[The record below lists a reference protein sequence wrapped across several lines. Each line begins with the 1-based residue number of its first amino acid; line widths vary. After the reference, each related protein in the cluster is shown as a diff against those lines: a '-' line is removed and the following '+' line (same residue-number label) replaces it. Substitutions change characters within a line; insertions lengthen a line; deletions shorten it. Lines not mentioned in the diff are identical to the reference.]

1 MQDPYCYPNSRIL
14 KNKLDI
20 HDIDELRNTER
31 DLSNLRNQELFNFPI
46 VGHYDFD
53 HLQRIHKYLFQDV
66 YDWAGQV
73 RTVDI
78 AKGNLF
84 CRSFAIES
92 EANRIFNELRTEH
105 LLKNLPIYQ
114 LAERRAY
121 YLAEINALHPF
132 REGNGRTQREF
143 IRQLAYQNNLF
154 LSYAGITQDE
164 MITASKASLK
174 LDYKPLQELILSHLH
189 PLP

>member
-1 MQDPYCYPNSRIL
+1 MQDPYCYPNSRVL

-20 HDIDELRNTER
+20 HDR
-31 DLSNLRNQELFNFPI
+31 DLLLEAERRLTKYRNEELFNSPL

-53 HLQRIHKYLFQDV
+53 HLQRIHKYLFQDI

-84 CRSFAIES
+84 CRCFAIES
-92 EANRIFNELRTEH
+92 EASRIFTELRKEK
-105 LLKNLPIYQ
+105 LLKDLPINQ
-114 LAERRAY
+114 LAERLAY

-132 REGNGRTQREF
+132 REGNGRAQREF

-154 LSYAGITQDE
+154 LSYAGITQNE
-164 MITASKASLK
+164 MIAASKASFK

>member
-84 CRSFAIES
+84 YRSFAIES

-114 LAERRAY
+114 LAERLAY

-132 REGNGRTQREF
+132 REGNGRAQREF

-164 MITASKASLK
+164 MIAASKASFK

>member
-1 MQDPYCYPNSRIL
+1 MQDPYCYPKSRVL

-20 HDIDELRNTER
+20 HDHDILLEAERRLTKFRNE
-31 DLSNLRNQELFNFPI
+31 ELFNSPI

-114 LAERRAY
+114 LAERLAY

-164 MITASKASLK
+164 MIAASKASFK
-174 LDYKPLQELILSHLH
+174 LDYKPLQELILSHLR

>member
-20 HDIDELRNTER
+20 HDFDKLLEAER
-31 DLSNLRNQELFNFPI
+31 RLSKYRAVELFNDPMK
-46 VGHYDFD
+46 GRFD
-53 HLQRIHKYLFQDV
+53 LKHLQKIHAYLFQDV
-66 YDWAGQV
+66 YSWAGKI

-84 CRSFAIES
+84 CRVFAIEA
-92 EANRIFNELRTEH
+92 EAERIFGELRDEKY
-105 LLKNLPIYQ
+105 LKDLPAGKM
-114 LAERRAY
+114 AERLAY

-143 IRQLAYQNNLF
+143 IRQLAYQNNYF
-154 LSYAGITQDE
+154 LSYAGITSEE
-164 MITASKASLK
+164 MISASQESFKLNYQPLK
-174 LDYKPLQELILSHLH
+174 ELIVNHLRT
-189 PLP
+189 L

>member
-1 MQDPYCYPNSRIL
+1 MQDPYCYPNSRVL

-20 HDIDELRNTER
+20 HDRDTLLEAERRLTKYRNE
-31 DLSNLRNQELFNFPI
+31 ELFNSPL

-84 CRSFAIES
+84 CRCFAIEA
-92 EANRIFNELRTEH
+92 EANRIFGELRAEKF
-105 LLKNLPIYQ
+105 LKNLSINQ
-114 LAERRAY
+114 LAERLAY

-143 IRQLAYQNNLF
+143 IRELAYQNNLF

-164 MITASKASLK
+164 MIAASKASFN
-174 LDYKPLQELILSHLH
+174 LDYKPLQDLILSHLR

>member
-1 MQDPYCYPNSRIL
+1 MTDPYCYPNSRVL

-20 HDIDELRNTER
+20 KDMDELQEAER
-31 DLSNLRNQELFNFPI
+31 RLSKYREIELLHGPI
-46 VGHYDFD
+46 IGYFDFT
-53 HLQRIHKYLFQDV
+53 HLKKIHQYLFQDI
-66 YDWAGQV
+66 YDWAGTV

-92 EANRIFNELRTEH
+92 EANRIFSKLKTEKY
-105 LLKNLPIYQ
+105 LKDLPINQ
-114 LAERRAY
+114 LAECLAY

-154 LSYAGITQDE
+154 LSYAGITQKE
-164 MITASKASLK
+164 MIVASKASFNLN
-174 LDYKPLQELILSHLH
+174 YKPLQELILSHLH
-189 PLP
+189 PLF